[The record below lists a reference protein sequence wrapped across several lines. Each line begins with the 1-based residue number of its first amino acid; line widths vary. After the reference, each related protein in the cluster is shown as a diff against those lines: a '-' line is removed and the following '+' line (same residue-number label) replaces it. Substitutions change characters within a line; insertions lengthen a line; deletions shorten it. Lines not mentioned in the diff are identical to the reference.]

1 MDGDS
6 SIVSATVSLYHRLT
20 PMFLRKR
27 AYPQIVSRVFEIL
40 FPTTCINCSAV
51 GSPICSGCFS
61 GLEQTPKIHRDH
73 LSLFQYSDKM
83 VRQMLWELKYKG
95 RKDIARIFAPVMRE
109 QLDRMFPDGDIMI
122 IPIPLSRRRRWS
134 RGFNQAE
141 ILAREITHAQKPSL
155 IFTTYLYRTKHT
167 PPQTLLKNK
176 SERLRNIV
184 GSFAVSKPEKLAGNT
199 IVVIDDV
206 TTTGATLNEAVKV
219 LKQSGAKKVIGF
231 AIAH

>member
-1 MDGDS
+1 
-6 SIVSATVSLYHRLT
+6 
-20 PMFLRKR
+20 MFLRKR

-95 RKDIARIFAPVMRE
+95 RKDIARIFAPVIRE

-122 IPIPLSRRRRWS
+122 IPVPLSRRRRWS

-155 IFTTYLYRTKHT
+155 IFTTCLHRTKHT
-167 PPQTLLKNK
+167 PPQTLTKNK
-176 SERLRNIV
+176 QTRLQNMV
-184 GSFAVSKPEKLAGNT
+184 GVFDVLNPKEIAGKR
-199 IVVIDDV
+199 IVVIDDI
-206 TTTGATLNEAVKV
+206 TTTGATLNEATKT
-219 LKQSGAKKVIGF
+219 LKQAGAREVIGF